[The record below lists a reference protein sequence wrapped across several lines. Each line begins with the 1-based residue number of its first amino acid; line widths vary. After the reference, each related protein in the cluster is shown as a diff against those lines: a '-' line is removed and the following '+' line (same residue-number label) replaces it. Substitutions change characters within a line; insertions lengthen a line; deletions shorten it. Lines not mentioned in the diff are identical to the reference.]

1 MSCAHAPACINDQ
14 IVKTGCYCLNESA
27 VNQYTN
33 LFCGDHTLGVRS
45 DSDEQLIIHL
55 AFLQTFKLS
64 SVSFGIPGDDTCPAT
79 VKLFAN
85 VNNLGFSDATD
96 KPATQEVQ
104 LEPTEG
110 SPNTVTSN
118 LQAAKW
124 QRVESLTIFIE
135 NNHGAETTYLHSLK
149 VFGTPVHGTNVA
161 NISSAGCC

>member
-1 MSCAHAPACINDQ
+1 MSCAHSPACINDQ

-64 SVSFGIPGDDTCPAT
+64 SISFGIPGDETCPAT

-85 VNNLGFSDATD
+85 VNNLGFSDATGTSLSLKSIIIQTFLSDFILHCCPVD

-110 SPNTVTSN
+110 SPNTVTIN

-124 QRVESLTIFIE
+124 QRVES
-135 NNHGAETTYLHSLK
+135 
-149 VFGTPVHGTNVA
+149 GT
-161 NISSAGCC
+161 